1 MVNLLFLIVFVA
13 IGIFIY
19 KFVLQKKES
28 TKITQPV
35 TPPTPEVVP
44 EHLPEQELQTKIWLE
59 EETAFIF
66 RLNEKIYLASDRE
79 PVGRYLVEEV
89 FKFMNA
95 SVCALFLVDD
105 KTDSLIVEHV
115 VGIDESDVR
124 KLALAKG
131 ESISGLVLNNKEH
144 LLINDL
150 EKNFYYKTIN
160 KESYL
165 KNSFISVPLL
175 LKGEGIGVLN
185 VANKK
190 NNEGFNKRDLEFLL
204 NVSRIGALAFQNAKL
219 HTQIQVDYLKTITAL
234 ALIIDARDPY
244 TKKHSENVTRYSV
257 AIAKNLGFNAGQL
270 ENIRRAALLHDIGK
284 IGIRDGVLLK
294 PGKLTPDEFEQIK
307 MHPVKGGEIVQSLPF
322 LKDVSDL
329 VRHHHERYDGSGY
342 PDGKIGND
350 IELGARIL
358 AVADS
363 FDAMTT
369 DRLYRKKLPLEVA
382 KDELKRNKSTQF
394 DPQIVEAFL
403 EVLDRNSAI
412 LLSY

>member
-1 MVNLLFLIVFVA
+1 MAQLIFTIIFVFTGFL
-13 IGIFIY
+13 IY
-19 KFVLQKKES
+19 KFLLKKN
-28 TKITQPV
+28 PV
-35 TPPTPEVVP
+35 SAKKPDLFPQETVVP
-44 EHLPEQELQTKIWLE
+44 EHLPEQELQTKMWLE
-59 EETAFIF
+59 EETSFIF

-79 PVGRYLVEEV
+79 PIGRYIVEEV

-95 SVCALFLVDD
+95 NVCVLFLIDD
-105 KTDSLIVEHV
+105 KTDSLVVEHV
-115 VGIDESDVR
+115 VGSDDTDIKKTV
-124 KLALAKG
+124 LAKG
-131 ESISGLVLNNKEH
+131 ESVTGLVLNNKEH

-160 KESYL
+160 KENYL
-165 KNSFISVPLL
+165 RNSFISVPLL

-190 NNEGFNKRDLEFLL
+190 NSEGFNKRDLDFLL
-204 NVSRIGALAFQNAKL
+204 NVSRISALAFQNAKL

-257 AIAKNLGFNAGQL
+257 AIAKNLGFNSSQL

-284 IGIRDGVLLK
+284 IGIRDVVLLK

-322 LKDVSDL
+322 LRDVSDL

-369 DRLYRKKLPLEVA
+369 DRLYRKKLPLEIA

-394 DPQIVEAFL
+394 DPQLVDAFL